1 MTPAQNI
8 ARERNWD
15 KRLITGHMA
24 ALQTTLNNN
33 GLSNS
38 ERNKIIHICNLCKD
52 LLSDWPKT
60 LKDTK
65 E

>member
-8 ARERNWD
+8 ARERNWY

-33 GLSNS
+33 GLSNFG
-38 ERNKIIHICNLCKD
+38 RNKITHICNLCKD

-60 LKDTK
+60 LKDAK